1 MLGLTLGLDIG
12 SSVAK
17 AALFD
22 AEMVEVATA
31 ATPVVQDRSRV
42 GIVEFD
48 VHAVQASV
56 AALIHHVAARAG
68 SSTAA
73 ISAVGISAAMVGGVL
88 VDADN
93 RPLRPGINWED
104 ARAQGLI
111 DAIEVRDPGA
121 RSRIFRSSGCV
132 LQQGCT
138 LPVLAALAMT
148 EPQVVAQAHAFVSLK
163 DHLRAWLTGR
173 IGADCTE
180 AAVGPGSA
188 ALRDRSPAMH
198 DLFGLGPLA
207 RLLPPAEDSEAV
219 GGHVTPEA
227 AAITGLRVG
236 TPVAVGAGDVPCS
249 VLGAGGWN
257 SGRATMILGTTAM
270 VGQSFAQPVFDPPD
284 LGLLFTL
291 PGQRWF
297 RAMVNVA
304 GTLNL
309 DWALFTLAP
318 DLATTA
324 DPFAGLEARAARSP
338 IGAGGVSYL
347 PYLSDSGIIA
357 PVIDPEA
364 RAGFSGLAPR
374 HGPYDMLRAV
384 YEGVAFSLVDLLD
397 QLELVLVELLDSGLV
412 VDCELMILGEPGLHC
427 DLGQLHSGDVLASQL
442 GITGHHGLA
451 RLHFHPL
458 VGRTCWCC
466 QTAGLPEHVGALERR
481 VVPLAADLEA
491 LPPLVDIGTSG
502 NHLTGD
508 GCLPHLVADAVQALA
523 SSPQQLAGLHCQH
536 FVQH

>member
-1 MLGLTLGLDIG
+1 MVGLTLGLDIG

-22 AEMVEVATA
+22 ADMIEVATA

-42 GIVEFD
+42 GLVEFD
-48 VHAVQASV
+48 AHAVQASV

-68 SSTAA
+68 SLPAA
-73 ISAVGISAAMVGGVL
+73 ITAVGISAAMVGGVL

-111 DAIEVRDPGA
+111 DAIEAYDPGA
-121 RSRIFRSSGCV
+121 RSRIFRSTGCV

-148 EPQVVAQAHAFVSLK
+148 EPEVVAQAHAFVSLK

-173 IGADCTE
+173 IGADRTE

-309 DWALFTLAP
+309 DWALSTLAP
-318 DLATTA
+318 DLTTTA

-364 RAGFSGLAPR
+364 RAGFSGLTPR
-374 HGPYDMLRAV
+374 HGPHDMLRAV
-384 YEGVAFSLVDLLD
+384 YEGVAFSLVDLLN
-397 QLELVLVELLDSGLV
+397 LTGF
-412 VDCELMILGEPGLHC
+412 
-427 DLGQLHSGDVLASQL
+427 SGDRIALVGGGAQSAIWPAMIAD
-442 GITGHHGLA
+442 ITGKAVDLFEGREFGARGAALLA
-451 RLHFHPL
+451 RVA
-458 VGRTCWCC
+458 VGD
-466 QTAGLPEHVGALERR
+466 LPDVAAAAALT
-481 VVPLAADLEA
+481 
-491 LPPLVDIGTSG
+491 PPLRQSVEPDRALHMDYS
-502 NHLTGD
+502 
-508 GCLPHLVADAVQALA
+508 VARD
-523 SSPQQLAGLHCQH
+523 H
-536 FVQH
+536 FSRHRRRMVP

>member
-22 AEMVEVATA
+22 ADMVEVATA

-42 GIVEFD
+42 GLVEFD

-56 AALIHHVAARAG
+56 AALIHRVAARAG

-73 ISAVGISAAMVGGVL
+73 ITAVGISAAMVGGVL

-173 IGADCTE
+173 IGADRTE

-207 RLLPPAEDSEAV
+207 RLLPPAEDSEAL
-219 GGHVTPEA
+219 GGFVTPKA

-309 DWALFTLAP
+309 DWALSTLTP

-324 DPFAGLEARAARSP
+324 DPFAAFEARAAQSP
-338 IGAGGVSYL
+338 IGASGVSYL

-364 RAGFSGLAPR
+364 RAGFAGLTPR
-374 HGPYDMLRAV
+374 HGPHDMLRAV

-397 QLELVLVELLDSGLV
+397 LTGF
-412 VDCELMILGEPGLHC
+412 
-427 DLGQLHSGDVLASQL
+427 SGDRIALVGGGARSALWPGMIAD
-442 GITGHHGLA
+442 ITGNSVDLFLGREFGARGAALLA
-451 RLHFHPL
+451 RVA
-458 VGRTCWCC
+458 VGD
-466 QTAGLPEHVGALERR
+466 LPDVSAAAAL
-481 VVPLAADLEA
+481 A
-491 LPPLVDIGTSG
+491 PPLRRS
-502 NHLTGD
+502 
-508 GCLPHLVADAVQALA
+508 VAPDPSRHMAYSLA
-523 SSPQQLAGLHCQH
+523 RENFCRHRQRMFP
-536 FVQH
+536 